1 MYAHVHVHLKY
12 MYMKLAV
19 GLFENVA
26 LSTFSNIHNLET
38 GRYNRLHVTLLGLTF
53 FEVVDVELIGPPD
66 TDTAIVL
73 DEGSRLG
80 GSLSL
85 SKPAK
90 HSQTVI
96 KRYHSR
102 ALLSHGTFSLYRWQ
116 FTAVVAV
123 RGSAQLVQ

>member
-1 MYAHVHVHLKY
+1 

-38 GRYNRLHVTLLGLTF
+38 GRYDRLHVALLGLTF

-66 TDTAIVL
+66 IASGL

-80 GSLSL
+80 GSLRL
-85 SKPAK
+85 SKPSK
-90 HSQTVI
+90 HSQTVT
-96 KRYHSR
+96 KRDHSR
-102 ALLSHGTFSLYRWQ
+102 ALLSHGTFSFSLYHWQ